1 MNAIALTVRCLLN
14 DSGVTGIVG
23 TDVFP
28 VAAPQNYIAPHCV
41 VTLLHEDGDVT
52 LNGHRAGFFAR
63 VSVQCMAPSAPEAIT
78 MGEAVKAALT
88 LINEPVFSA
97 AVPPVEIG
105 TVTCWK
111 EGTDITDYT
120 PYRSIY
126 RRVLDMRLRWT
137 P

>member
-1 MNAIALTVRCLLN
+1 MNAVALIVQCLLN
-14 DSGVTGIVG
+14 DSGVSDIVG

-28 VAAPQNYIAPHCV
+28 VVAPQKHIVPHCV
-41 VTLLHEDGDVT
+41 VSLIHEDGDVT
-52 LNGHRAGFFAR
+52 LNGHGAGFFAR
-63 VSVQCMAPSAPEAIT
+63 VSVECKAPSVPQAVN

-88 LINEPVFSA
+88 LINEPVFSS

-120 PYRSIY
+120 PDRSIY
-126 RRVLDMRLRWT
+126 RRVLDFRVRWT